1 MTEDM
6 QLFHILH
13 DPTFNNQYEE
23 FEQAPD
29 SMPLSWLALLFAILG
44 TSIMALGPSSNVLSE
59 LSRKGSVFEQIAE
72 LSERY
77 RNAALRCLE
86 ADNYLWQQN
95 VTTLQ
100 ALIVLIY
107 GINHSHGQTWTLLGM
122 TYHIALSLG
131 CHVDPSEFSLDVI
144 SSEERR
150 RCWAGVMMLY
160 MIQNTS
166 MGNLGP
172 NPWDASEGVQMPSD
186 LNDID
191 LVADEYVL
199 PAASNRATQ
208 MSYLLLKFRLYHI
221 SDEIASVIRNSPQ
234 PQPSLIERLDRSIA
248 GEQRSWHDKYT
259 THQALAMLPT
269 YHRVHFEIL
278 QGYAHQLML
287 LLHNHAMRSPMTE
300 TSQFRR
306 SASKVLSSAKEQ
318 LHIHDVFFTEPDYAP
333 FGWYLRGICSFHAY
347 HAAVSLVT
355 ILVEQPWD
363 ETHEAILPLLQRCT
377 ERFETL
383 AEVSVICRKAA
394 PVLKDML

>member
-1 MTEDM
+1 L

-23 FEQAPD
+23 FEQAPE
-29 SMPLSWLALLFAILG
+29 SMPLSWLALLYAILG
-44 TSIMALGPSSNVLSE
+44 TSVMALGPSSDALSE
-59 LSRKGSVFEQIAE
+59 LSRKRSGPEQIAE

-100 ALIVLIY
+100 ALIILIY
-107 GINHSHGQTWTLLGM
+107 SINHSHGQTWTLLGM

-131 CHVDPSEFSLDVI
+131 CHIDPSEFSLDVV

-166 MGNLGP
+166 LGNLGP

-191 LVADEYVL
+191 LVIDEYIL
-199 PAASNRATQ
+199 PTASNHASQ

-221 SDEIASVIRNSPQ
+221 SDEIASVIRNSPK
-234 PQPSLIERLDRSIA
+234 PLPSVVERLDRSISE
-248 GEQRSWHDKYT
+248 EQQSWCDKYT
-259 THQALAMLPT
+259 AHQALNVLPSC
-269 YHRVHFEIL
+269 HKVHFNIL

-287 LLHNHAMRSPMTE
+287 LLHNHAMRTSTAE
-300 TSQFRR
+300 TLQFRR
-306 SASKVLSSAKEQ
+306 STSKVLNSAKEQ
-318 LHIHDVFFTEPDYAP
+318 LQIHNVFFTEPDHAP

-363 ETHEAILPLLQRCT
+363 ETHGFIPAILQRCT
-377 ERFETL
+377 ERFEAL
-383 AEVSVICRKAA
+383 AEVSVICSKAA